1 MLLRQRPLL
10 CKQNEVIL
18 GKIKLSY
25 AKEENWREM
34 YVCTESKLQPSAASL
49 TQSINIQ
56 LFGYSNFPNVKCC

>member
-1 MLLRQRPLL
+1 MQKFSIRTPMLLRQRPLL

-18 GKIKLSY
+18 GKIKLFY

-49 TQSINIQ
+49 T
-56 LFGYSNFPNVKCC
+56 

>member
-49 TQSINIQ
+49 TQ
-56 LFGYSNFPNVKCC
+56 

>member
-34 YVCTESKLQPSAASL
+34 YVGTESKLQPSAASL
-49 TQSINIQ
+49 TQ
-56 LFGYSNFPNVKCC
+56 